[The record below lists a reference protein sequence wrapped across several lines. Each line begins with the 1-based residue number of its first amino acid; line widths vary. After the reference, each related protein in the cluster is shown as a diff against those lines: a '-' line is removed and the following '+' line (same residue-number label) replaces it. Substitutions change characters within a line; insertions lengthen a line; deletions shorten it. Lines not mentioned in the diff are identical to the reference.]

1 MLSGIVGSVEISFW
15 PQLAL
20 VLFFSIFMVMAV
32 RVFRTDSKVL
42 EETARLPLD
51 D

>member
-1 MLSGIVGSVEISFW
+1 MLSAIVGSVNISFW
-15 PQLAL
+15 PQIAL

-32 RVFRTDSKVL
+32 RLFRTENKVM
-42 EETARLPLD
+42 EDAARLPLD